1 MLSLKAENIPES
13 MKIKKQWVAFKI
25 RNGKKIPIDPK
36 THETA
41 SISDPNT
48 WGTFEQAARLV
59 GQGICPAVGYAM
71 TEDDKLVFVDVD
83 YHPEKCK
90 SEEEKE
96 ELKKKCDALIRA
108 ITPFNTYME
117 TSLSGTGVHL
127 LARGSINP
135 ELATGESETWP
146 VEIYGNTDK
155 RFIIMTG
162 HKLND
167 HDIEDSDFTMGAIN
181 NFHKNYFP
189 PKSTSS
195 AYTFSPSSATQTT
208 QTGGTGSPA
217 KPVILPIEEP
227 IRSDDEVVQL
237 ILKDKKAELLWNGNW
252 EQVLNESGHQQYS
265 SQHYADCAL
274 IRKLVFYTGNCPKQV
289 DRLFRLSPCYRQYG
303 TEKEYIKF
311 ESDIKKDIHT
321 TSSTCLAVYD
331 PSYHKENTGVA
342 ALVPANTE
350 TPIMA
355 ATEWMP
361 DFKKCRDL
369 LYATDGSNPFEDTT
383 LIMMLRDYVDKYSE
397 KPGLTY
403 IPNLFKIDR
412 NINGATKLVKMA
424 FQESLK
430 YSYQFGDYFIWRENR
445 YVNYGDAEMLIHPLT
460 EVFEL
465 VEHSVFHWI
474 MTYVANFKNPPE
486 LAPTDGEDN
495 TPKKTG
501 KGSKNAVEE
510 TPKQKLEKYAA
521 SLFKES
527 KKYVNRVLAQD
538 VLKKYKGMDVFNDIS
553 TYYESTYINVQNGVL
568 DLKTKELFPHA
579 PIYNQH
585 KITNCD
591 YDPFATCPEFLAM
604 IERLV
609 PDQAERKELQKAFGL
624 CLAKEQLPAKKILML
639 LVGPAN
645 TGKTTLLNTIVE
657 TLGEYGTSVDNS
669 LLMQNHKEKTRG
681 PEMYDFRETLMITT
695 SESNESD
702 KLDTGKVKAL
712 TGETTQSVRLNYSNK
727 MDKFKMI
734 GLIFIDSN
742 FKPYIP
748 PRDTATWGRLRLFPF
763 VNPVK
768 TKDPTLK
775 SKLVAER
782 AGIFNWLLEGLDMV
796 LQEKEIFET
805 EVMLDYKDQYRKE
818 MDTTE
823 QFLKDCV
830 EKVSDPNLRITTS
843 ILFTAYKNWCKDN
856 GFRDSV
862 RNKFY
867 EEIGKS
873 FDKKKSGVEYFTGL
887 RFTELGSLYST
898 MAELSTQDFAK
909 KKRKIIEGST
919 LDLPYSVLR
928 ATHFEKSKEWF
939 FSVSDKT
946 KREDYI
952 QYCCWCADR
961 SLVPLRMDDF
971 QAKVEFIQKKI
982 NAGYIS
988 HQDILDAKEVWG
1000 PNAY

>member
-1 MLSLKAENIPES
+1 MLKLKVENIPED
-13 MKIKKQWVAFKI
+13 MKVQKKWVGFKV
-25 RNGKKIPIDPK
+25 RNGRKVPFDPK
-36 THETA
+36 QVSGDKTA

-48 WGTFEQAARLV
+48 WGTFEE
-59 GQGICPAVGYAM
+59 AVSMVESGVCDAIGYAM
-71 TEDDKLVFVDVD
+71 TEEDRFIFVDVD
-83 YHPEKCK
+83 NHLEQCK
-90 SEEEKE
+90 SEEQKV
-96 ELKKKCDALIRA
+96 ELAKKCNALVRS

-117 TSLSGTGVHL
+117 QSLSGTGVHL
-127 LARGSINP
+127 LARGSLNP
-135 ELATGESETWP
+135 ELKTGGAPEWP
-146 VEIYGNTDK
+146 LEIYGNGDK

-162 HKLND
+162 HKLNNC
-167 HDIEDSDFTMGAIN
+167 DIEDNELTVGGIN
-181 NFHKNYFP
+181 NLHKNYFP
-189 PKSTSS
+189 KKVTSTYSS
-195 AYTFSPSSATQTT
+195 NPTQTNN
-208 QTGGTGSPA
+208 GVSPA
-217 KPVILPIEEP
+217 APVIPPIENP
-227 IRSDDEVVQL
+227 VRSDEEVIQIAL
-237 ILKDKKAELLWNGNW
+237 RDKKFELLWNGNW
-252 EQVLNESGHQQYS
+252 EQVTDANGNQRYS
-265 SQHYADCAL
+265 SQHYGDCAL
-274 IRKLVFYTGNCPKQV
+274 ISKLVFYTGNCPTQV

-321 TSSTCLAVYD
+321 TSTTCVAVYN
-331 PSYHKENTGVA
+331 PNYRKKPAVA
-342 ALVPANTE
+342 ALPVPATTE

-355 ATEWMP
+355 VTEWMP
-361 DFKKCRDL
+361 DFKKCRDI
-369 LYATDGSNPFEDTT
+369 LYATDGSNPFENTT

-412 NINGATKLVKMA
+412 NINGATGLVKMA
-424 FQESLK
+424 FQEGLK

-445 YVNYGDAEMLIHPLT
+445 YVNYGDAEMLIHPIT

-474 MTYVANFKNPPE
+474 MTYVANFENPEPVQ
-486 LAPTDGEDN
+486 TDGEED
-495 TPKKTG
+495 TSKKIG

-521 SLFKES
+521 NLFKES
-527 KKYVNRVLAQD
+527 KKYVNRGLAQD
-538 VLKKYKGMDVFNDIS
+538 VLKKYKGMDVYNDIS
-553 TYYESTYINVQNGVL
+553 TYYENPYINMQNGVL
-568 DLKTKELFPHA
+568 DLTTRCLYDHDPK
-579 PIYNQH
+579 YNQS
-585 KITNCD
+585 KITNCCF
-591 YDPFATCPEFLAM
+591 DPFATCPEFKAM
-604 IERLV
+604 VERLV
-609 PDQAERKELQKAFGL
+609 PDADERKELQKAFGL

-695 SESNESD
+695 SESNEND

-727 MDKFKMI
+727 MDKFRMI

-768 TKDPTLK
+768 VKDPTLK
-775 SKLVAER
+775 SKLASER

-796 LQEKEIFET
+796 LEEKEICET
-805 EVMLDYKDQYRKE
+805 TAMLDYKDQYRKE

-823 QFLKDCV
+823 QFLKDCI

-867 EEIGKS
+867 EEVSKS
-873 FDKKKSGVEYFTGL
+873 FDKKKSSVEYFTGIK
-887 RFTELGSLYST
+887 FTELGSLYSA
-898 MAELSTQDFAK
+898 MAEISSQEFAK
-909 KKRKIIEGST
+909 KKRKILNGAT
-919 LDLPYSVLR
+919 LNLPYSILR
-928 ATHFEKSKEWF
+928 PTHYEKSREWF
-939 FSVSDKT
+939 FNVSDKT
-946 KREDYI
+946 KRDDYI
-952 QYCCWCADR
+952 QYCCWCAER
-961 SLVPLRMDDF
+961 SLVPLRIDDF
-971 QAKVEFIQKKI
+971 EAKVEFIQRKI
-982 NAGYIS
+982 DSGYIS
-988 HQDILDAKEVWG
+988 NQVIFDAKEVWG
-1000 PNAY
+1000 PYAY

>member
-1 MLSLKAENIPES
+1 MLKLKIENVPED
-13 MKIKKQWVAFKI
+13 MKRKKQWVAFKI
-25 RNGKKIPIDPK
+25 RNGKKIPFDPK
-36 THETA
+36 PESGDATA

-48 WGTFEQAARLV
+48 WGTFEQAVSMVESGLCIA
-59 GQGICPAVGYAM
+59 IGYAM
-71 TEDDKLVFVDVD
+71 TEEDRFVFVDVD
-83 YHPEKCK
+83 YRPDRCKTDKELEKHK
-90 SEEEKE
+90 QEVDSMVN
-96 ELKKKCDALIRA
+96 AVSR
-108 ITPFNTYME
+108 FNTYME
-117 TSLSGTGVHL
+117 KSVSGEGVHL
-127 LARGSINP
+127 LARGSLNP
-135 ELATGESETWP
+135 ELKTGSSP
-146 VEIYGNTDK
+146 LKPIEIYGSDDK

-167 HDIEDSDFTMGAIN
+167 CDIEDNERTIGAIN
-181 NFHKNYFP
+181 NLHKNYFP
-189 PKSTSS
+189 KKTASSDSTYSNNGES
-195 AYTFSPSSATQTT
+195 TVQPLI
-208 QTGGTGSPA
+208 P
-217 KPVILPIEEP
+217 PIEEP
-227 IRSDDEVVQL
+227 IRSDEEVISL

-252 EQVLNESGHQQYS
+252 EQVTDANGNQKYS
-265 SQHYADCAL
+265 SQHYADCGL
-274 IRKLVFYTGNCPKQV
+274 IRKICFYSGNCPTQI
-289 DRLFRLSPCYRQYG
+289 DRVFRLSPCYRQYG

-321 TSSTCLAVYD
+321 TSTTCKEVYN
-331 PSYHKENTGVA
+331 PNHHKKNTEVA
-342 ALVPANTE
+342 TPVPTATE

-355 ATEWMP
+355 ISEWTP

-369 LYATDGSNPFEDTT
+369 LYATDGSNPFENTT

-397 KPGLTY
+397 KSNITY

-412 NINGATKLVKMA
+412 NINGATRLVKMA

-445 YVNYGDAEMLIHPLT
+445 YVNYGDAEMLIHPIT

-474 MTYVANFKNPPE
+474 MTYVANFENPEPV
-486 LAPTDGEDN
+486 PTEGEED

-501 KGSKNAVEE
+501 RGSKNTEEE

-538 VLKKYKGMDVFNDIS
+538 VLKKYKGMDVYNDIS
-553 TYYESTYINVQNGVL
+553 TYYESPYINMQNGVL
-568 DLKTKELFPHA
+568 DLTTRRLYDHDPK
-579 PIYNQH
+579 YNQS

-591 YDPFATCPEFLAM
+591 FDPFATCPEFVAM

-609 PDQAERKELQKAFGL
+609 PDADERKELQKAFGL

-669 LLMQNHKEKTRG
+669 LLMQNSKEKTRG

-727 MDKFKMI
+727 MDKFRMI

-763 VNPVK
+763 ICPV
-768 TKDPTLK
+768 TVKDPTLK

-805 EVMLDYKDQYRKE
+805 AAMLDYKDQYKKD

-823 QFLKDCV
+823 QFLRDCI
-830 EKVSDPNLRITTS
+830 EKVDDTNHRITTS
-843 ILFTAYKNWCKDN
+843 ILFTTYKNWCKDN
-856 GFRDSV
+856 NFRDSV

-867 EEIGKS
+867 EEIGKN
-873 FDKKKSGVEYFTGL
+873 FEKKKSGVEYFIGL
-887 RFTELGSLYST
+887 KFTELGSLYST
-898 MAELSTQDFAK
+898 MTENTTQEFAK
-909 KKRKIIEGST
+909 KKRKILEGSKV
-919 LDLPYSVLR
+919 DLPYTTIRKVYY
-928 ATHFEKSKEWF
+928 EKSKEWF
-939 FSVSDKT
+939 YKS
-946 KREDYI
+946 REVTGDNSYI
-952 QYCCWCADR
+952 NYCCWCAENG
-961 SLVPLRMDDF
+961 LVPLRQDDYNAKADYLKSKMD
-971 QAKVEFIQKKI
+971 
-982 NAGYIS
+982 AGYIS
-988 HQDILDAKEVWG
+988 NQTIADLADIWG
-1000 PNAY
+1000 DR